1 MGILKK
7 NRFKENIPLEVKDF
21 HDEPISL
28 LMTVK
33 ETYVTVTGSVS
44 PFEREKLF
52 KTGSQST
59 FKSIQ
64 SK

>member
-7 NRFKENIPLEVKDF
+7 NRFKEKIPFEVIDF

-28 LMTVK
+28 LTTVK
-33 ETYVTVTGSVS
+33 ETYITVTGSVS